1 MKRDIARELFRSY
14 RTGMRKKKETEQQER
29 IELGEP
35 QKINNILNELIESR
49 DWRKGIA
56 EGNLFTDWR
65 EIVGEEIADHST
77 PITLYEGKLTIQT
90 SSTAWSTQLRLMNDE
105 LLRKIRQSAPGAVV
119 DDLIIIGPHAP
130 SWKRGLRT
138 IRGARGPRDTFE
150 IGRASCRERVS
161 TDV

>member
-1 MKRDIARELFRSY
+1 MNRDIARELFRSY
-14 RTGMRKKKETEQQER
+14 RTGMRKKKEIEQQER
-29 IELGEP
+29 VELGEP

-56 EGNLFTDWR
+56 EGNLFSDWR

-90 SSTAWSTQLRLMNDE
+90 SSTAWSTQLRLMNDG
-105 LLRKIRQSAPGAVV
+105 LLRKIRESSPGAVV
-119 DDLIIIGPHAP
+119 DSLNIIGPHAP

-138 IRGARGPRDTFE
+138 IRGAKGPRDTF
-150 IGRASCRERVS
+150 G
-161 TDV
+161 

>member
-56 EGNLFTDWR
+56 EGNLFSDWR

-119 DDLIIIGPHAP
+119 DNLIIIGPHAP

-138 IRGARGPRDTFE
+138 IRGTKGPRDTF
-150 IGRASCRERVS
+150 G
-161 TDV
+161 

>member
-35 QKINNILNELIESR
+35 QTINNILNELIESR

-56 EGNLFTDWR
+56 EGNLFSDWR

-119 DDLIIIGPHAP
+119 DDLIIIGPHTP

-138 IRGARGPRDTFE
+138 IRGAKGPRDTF
-150 IGRASCRERVS
+150 G
-161 TDV
+161 